1 MLFGGRITI
10 SPFLLPMSVRRH
22 CNDDDRHETTDV
34 SNIRLQ
40 SNADRDAFD
49 DDESAL
55 EDR

>member
-10 SPFLLPMSVRRH
+10 SSFLLPMSVRRH